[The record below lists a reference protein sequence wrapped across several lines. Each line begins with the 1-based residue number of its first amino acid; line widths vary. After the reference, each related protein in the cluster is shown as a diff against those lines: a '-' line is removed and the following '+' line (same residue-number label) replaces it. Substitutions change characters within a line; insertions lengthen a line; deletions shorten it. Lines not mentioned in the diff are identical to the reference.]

1 MELQYD
7 KDSKERIPYE
17 HYLDLFQKAD
27 PKEISQRTCLPYDEN
42 TQTFTLHLMG
52 VTYFVKH
59 PEFEVTHAPEER
71 IGYYPLE
78 FAVNARILVLR
89 FLVESNV
96 APATGKFL
104 TYRET
109 PWGSVYMKQFQG
121 RCILRLAYGF
131 GNKQDKFKTAMEK
144 MEAVKLTHG
153 DISYE
158 FEFIDGYRL
167 RMILWA
173 ADEEFPPSSQIL
185 FSDNFPVAFQAEDMA
200 VVGDITISM
209 IKALAQ

>member
-42 TQTFTLHLMG
+42 TQTFTLQMMG
-52 VTYFVKH
+52 VTYYIKH
-59 PEFEVTHAPEER
+59 PEFEVTHEPEER

-78 FAVNARILVLR
+78 FAVNARILALR

-131 GNKQDKFKTAMEK
+131 GNKQDKFQTAMEK
-144 MEAVKLTHG
+144 IGAEKLTHG

-158 FEFIDGYRL
+158 FEFINGYRL

-185 FSDNFPVAFQAEDMA
+185 FSDNFPVAFQAEDRA

-209 IKALAQ
+209 IKAIS